1 MSLNNV
7 SILMTKK
14 DFPIFGNNPW
24 LIFLDN
30 AASTQKP
37 QYVIDGVS
45 EFVAT
50 SYANIHRW
58 LYPLSER
65 SETAYHHSKELV
77 GELINCKASEIIY
90 SYNSTYGINLIA
102 QSLVITDI
110 LNKGDVVLL
119 GIREHHA
126 NILPRQVL
134 AERKW
139 FTVEFFDIDDK
150 YEIDRN
156 DFDKKY
162 TDKVKVVSVAHV
174 SNVTGKIYDV
184 KKVKSKLR
192 DDTFFLV
199 DGSQSVPNFPVDVQ
213 DIGCDCLVF
222 TGHKMMAYTG
232 IWAIYLKKERIKKLV
247 PMIRGGGTIEDVSVE
262 WHSLATNS
270 DKFEAGTPNII
281 WAVSLAKA
289 IEYIT
294 SIGWMKKIREHE
306 QKLVKWCLDGFAKF
320 KDKVEILWPTT
331 TDRVAV
337 FSFVLSNNTNFN
349 NIGEIFAEQDIAIR
363 CGGHCAYPLHKH
375 FKKPG
380 TCRMSAY
387 IYNDEADI
395 ARFFE
400 TLKEII

>member
-1 MSLNNV
+1 MIKN
-7 SILMTKK
+7 
-14 DFPIFGNNPW
+14 DFPIFENNSW

-50 SYANIHRW
+50 DYANIHRG

-65 SETAYHHSKELV
+65 SEEAYHHSKKLV
-77 GELINCKASEIIY
+77 GELLNCKASEIIY

-102 QSLVITDI
+102 QSLVISDI
-110 LNKGDVVLL
+110 IKTWDVVLL
-119 GIREHHA
+119 WIWEHHA
-126 NILPRQVL
+126 NILPRQIL

-139 FTVEFFDIDDK
+139 FTIEFFNIKEDYDIDWD
-150 YEIDRN
+150 

-162 TDKVKVVSVAHV
+162 TDKVKAVSVAHV

-184 KKVKSKLR
+184 KKIKSKLR
-192 DDTFFLV
+192 EDTFFLV

-222 TGHKMMAYTG
+222 TWHKMMAYTG
-232 IWAIYLKKERIKKLV
+232 IWVIYLKKERIKKLV
-247 PMIRGGGTIEDVSVE
+247 PMIRGGGTIEDVSIDG
-262 WHSLATNS
+262 HTLATNS

-289 IEYIT
+289 IEYIN

-306 QKLVKWCLDGFAKF
+306 QKLVKLCLEGFSKF
-320 KDKVEILWPTT
+320 QDKVEILWPTT

-337 FSFVLSNNTNFN
+337 FSFMLSNNTNFN
-349 NIGEIFAEQDIAIR
+349 NIGEIFAENDIAVR

-387 IYNDEADI
+387 VYNDQTDI
-395 ARFFE
+395 DRFF
-400 TLKEII
+400 TVLGWLTK

>member
-1 MSLNNV
+1 MIKN
-7 SILMTKK
+7 
-14 DFPIFGNNPW
+14 DFPIFENNSW

-50 SYANIHRW
+50 DYANIHRG

-65 SETAYHHSKELV
+65 SEEAYHHSKKLV
-77 GELINCKASEIIY
+77 GELLNCKASEIIY

-102 QSLVITDI
+102 QSLVISDI
-110 LNKGDVVLL
+110 IKTWDVVLL
-119 GIREHHA
+119 WIWEHHA
-126 NILPRQVL
+126 NILPRQIL

-139 FTVEFFDIDDK
+139 FTIEFFNIKEDYDIDWD
-150 YEIDRN
+150 

-162 TDKVKVVSVAHV
+162 TDKVKAVSVAHV

-184 KKVKSKLR
+184 KKIKSKLR
-192 DDTFFLV
+192 EDTFFLV

-232 IWAIYLKKERIKKLV
+232 IWAIYLKKDWIKKLV
-247 PMIRGGGTIEDVSVE
+247 PMIRGGWTIEDVDVA
-262 WHSLATNS
+262 WHTLATNS

-281 WAVSLAKA
+281 GAVSLAKA

-294 SIGWMKKIREHE
+294 SIWGMKKIWEHE
-306 QKLVKWCLDGFAKF
+306 QQLVKLCLEGFKKF
-320 KDKVEILWPTT
+320 QDKVEILWPTT

-337 FSFVLSNNTNFN
+337 FSFVLVKNTNFN
-349 NIGEIFAEQDIAIR
+349 NIGEAFAEQDIAIR

-380 TCRMSAY
+380 TCRMSGY
-387 IYNDEADI
+387 IYNDESDI

-400 TLKEII
+400 ILDKIY

>member
-1 MSLNNV
+1 ML
-7 SILMTKK
+7 KK
-14 DFPIFGNNPW
+14 DFPIFKNNPW

-37 QYVIDGVS
+37 QQVIDGVS
-45 EFVAT
+45 EFVAHD
-50 SYANIHRW
+50 YANIHRW

-65 SETAYHHSKELV
+65 SEEMYHRSKELV
-77 GELINCKASEIIY
+77 GELINCKPSEIIY

-102 QSLVITDI
+102 QSLVVSDI
-110 LNKGDVVLL
+110 LQKWDTVLL

-126 NILPRQVL
+126 NILPWQIL

-139 FTVEFFDIDDK
+139 CKIEFFDIDED
-150 YEIDRN
+150 YEINRD

-162 TDKVKVVSVAHV
+162 TEEVKVVSVAQV

-184 KKVKSKLR
+184 KKIKSRLR

-232 IWAIYLKKERIKKLV
+232 IGVIYLKKERIKMLV
-247 PMIRGGGTIEDVSVE
+247 PIIRWGWTIEDVSTE
-262 WHSLATNS
+262 WHTLVGNS

-281 WAVSLAKA
+281 WAVSLLKA
-289 IEYIT
+289 LEYIK
-294 SIGWMKKIREHE
+294 SIGGMQKVREHE
-306 QKLVKWCLDGFAKF
+306 QQLVKMCLEGYSKL
-320 KDKVEILWPTT
+320 KDKVEVIWPMT

-337 FSFVLSNNTNFN
+337 FSFVLANNSNFN
-349 NIGEIFAEQDIAIR
+349 NVWEAFAQHNIAIR
-363 CGGHCAYPLHKH
+363 CGGHCAYPLHKRFH
-375 FKKPG
+375 RPG

-387 IYNDEADI
+387 LYTDEDDI
-395 ARFFE
+395 KAFFDV
-400 TLKEII
+400 LSQIV